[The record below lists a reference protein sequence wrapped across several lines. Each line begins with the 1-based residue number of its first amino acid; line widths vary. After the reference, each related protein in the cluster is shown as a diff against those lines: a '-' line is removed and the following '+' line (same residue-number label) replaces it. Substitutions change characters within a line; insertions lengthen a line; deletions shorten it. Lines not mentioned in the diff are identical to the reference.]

1 MALHGEIKVN
11 ERTIGAWEAIRR
23 SKHIKTVNTY
33 DVRVYYE
40 EPDGT
45 FHTRRTVI
53 AHNHGDGSLTLA
65 SEVLTW
71 AAKQF
76 PPKG

>member
-11 ERTIGAWEAIRR
+11 EKTLGSWEAIRR
-23 SKHIKTVNTY
+23 SKYIKTVNTY
-33 DVRVYYE
+33 DVRVDYT
-40 EPDGT
+40 EPNGVR
-45 FHTRRTVI
+45 HTRRTVI
-53 AHNHGDGSLTLA
+53 AHNYEDGALTLA

-71 AAKQF
+71 AAKQL